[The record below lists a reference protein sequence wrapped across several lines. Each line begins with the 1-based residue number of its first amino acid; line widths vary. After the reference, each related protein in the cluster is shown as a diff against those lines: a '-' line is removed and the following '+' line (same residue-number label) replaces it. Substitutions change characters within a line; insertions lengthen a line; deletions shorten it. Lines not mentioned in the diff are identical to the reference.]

1 MKIVSYTI
9 AKSLSKSTTQF
20 RQKLK
25 KSVKELRFQ
34 LKIIADKTKSDSSS
48 AMMAF
53 SAKRKK
59 GRSSCVE
66 NAIVSKIS

>member
-9 AKSLSKSTTQF
+9 AKSLSKSTTPF

-25 KSVKELRFQ
+25 NSVIELRFQ
-34 LKIIADKTKSDSSS
+34 LRIIASKTKSDSSS
-48 AMMAF
+48 AMMVFRAK
-53 SAKRKK
+53 SAKEK
-59 GRSSCVE
+59 SSCVE